1 MVSLNRCFDDIHLLR
16 AGALSEEVSYMGSHV
31 KPGGA
36 LCLKAGDGSFDT
48 GATRCAVVHCFYFIV
63 NVVSKYFI
71 TMEFT

>member
-1 MVSLNRCFDDIHLLR
+1 MSLNGCFDGVHLLT
-16 AGALSEEVSYMGSHV
+16 AGALSDEVSYMGYHV

-36 LCLKAGDGSFDT
+36 FCLKTDDGAFDT
-48 GATRCAVVHCFYFIV
+48 GVTRCAVVHCYYFIV